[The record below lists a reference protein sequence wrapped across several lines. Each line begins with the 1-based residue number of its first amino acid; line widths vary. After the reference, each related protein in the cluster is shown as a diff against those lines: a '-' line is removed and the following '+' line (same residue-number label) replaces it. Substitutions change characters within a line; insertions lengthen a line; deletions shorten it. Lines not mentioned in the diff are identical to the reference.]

1 MFTLIGDI
9 VGSRTL
15 WDRTAAQR
23 AVNAAVDRVST
34 QVDVQQQIEPT
45 VGDEVQ
51 GGFATFGAATLATLL
66 INLELSPD
74 IKLRF
79 GLGNGQVTVHDGDRR
94 PLLQDGPGWWTA
106 REAIGHLK
114 GRHGTWYVGPPDGS
128 PDPALLNA
136 FLLARDAL
144 VARLSDRQHRMLLLS
159 LQGRSQRE
167 IAAVESIT
175 ESAVSQAFARGVRG
189 ALDAQRLLAHP
200 DNFP

>member
-1 MFTLIGDI
+1 MFTLIGDV
-9 VGSRTL
+9 VGSRGLANRST
-15 WDRTAAQR
+15 AQR
-23 AVNAAVDRVST
+23 TINEALNRVNGAVETA
-34 QVDVQQQIEPT
+34 QPLEPT

-51 GGFATFGAATLATLL
+51 GGFTTISDATFATLL

-79 GLGNGQVTVHDGDRR
+79 GLGHGDVTVHDGDRR

-106 REAIGHLK
+106 REAIGRLK
-114 GRHGTWYVGPPDGS
+114 GRDGTWYVGQPDEEPS
-128 PDPALLNA
+128 SALINA

-167 IAAVESIT
+167 IATAEKIS
-175 ESAVSQAFARGVRG
+175 ESAVSQAFAKGVR
-189 ALDAQRLLAHP
+189 AAHDAQLTFGKA
-200 DNFP
+200 